1 MTILVGTASWTDK
14 TLIECG
20 RFYPKGCSTPEARL
34 RHYASVFP
42 MVEIDSSYYAIPAV
56 PVSRN
61 WATRTPPDFIFNIK
75 AFRTFTGHQT
85 SPTVLAKDLQAAL
98 GDTGKKMLYCRDFP
112 AEIIDEL
119 WRRFNEAV
127 SPLRETG
134 KLAAVHFQFAPW
146 LLRNREGRAHVEEC
160 VERMAGHHLSVEFRN
175 ATWFAS
181 EHLEDTLRFEG
192 KLGVTHTVVDGP
204 QGFAS
209 SVPRVWEATN
219 PGLAILRLHGRN
231 AETWNA
237 KGLTAASDR
246 FNYDYPVQQLEDML
260 PDIQALAQKV
270 GMLQVIFNNNQ
281 EDQGQRNALALMSL
295 LKL

>member
-1 MTILVGTASWTDK
+1 MTILVGTTSWTDK
-14 TLIECG
+14 TLIDCG

-61 WATRTPPDFIFNIK
+61 WAMRTPAEFIFNIK
-75 AFRTFTGHQT
+75 AFRTFTRHQT

-98 GDTGKKMLYCRDFP
+98 GGTGKKMLYYRDFP
-112 AEIIDEL
+112 SEILDEL
-119 WRRFNEAV
+119 WRWFLEAV

-146 LLRNREGRAHVEEC
+146 ILRNREGRAHVEEC

-175 ATWFAS
+175 TTWFAPG
-181 EHLEDTLRFEG
+181 HVEDTLRFES

-204 QGFAS
+204 QGITPS
-209 SVPRVWEATN
+209 SNSKTCCPTFRPWRRRSACCKSSSTTTRR
-219 PGLAILRLHGRN
+219 IRDS
-231 AETWNA
+231 ETPWH
-237 KGLTAASDR
+237 
-246 FNYDYPVQQLEDML
+246 
-260 PDIQALAQKV
+260 
-270 GMLQVIFNNNQ
+270 
-281 EDQGQRNALALMSL
+281 
-295 LKL
+295 